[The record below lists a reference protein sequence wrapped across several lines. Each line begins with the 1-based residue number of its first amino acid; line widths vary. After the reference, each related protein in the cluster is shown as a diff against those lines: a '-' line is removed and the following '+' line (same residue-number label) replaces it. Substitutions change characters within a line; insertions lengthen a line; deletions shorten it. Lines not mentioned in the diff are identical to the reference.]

1 MAVARSHGDLVLL
14 GNFKTFPCG
23 IKNVET
29 LFESWG
35 TGILFNDCLFIP
47 TIFTSNSNGVFLCVG
62 DVYIYIYV
70 FPMWSSCPRFIVLPG
85 GWPITELGHRSVQSV
100 IAIIA
105 SLGRSTWANS
115 RQNSDQS

>member
-1 MAVARSHGDLVLL
+1 MLKLFLNL
-14 GNFKTFPCG
+14 GVRVSYSMTVCLYPQ
-23 IKNVET
+23 
-29 LFESWG
+29 SSPA
-35 TGILFNDCLFIP
+35 ILM
-47 TIFTSNSNGVFLCVG
+47 VFSFVSVMC
-62 DVYIYIYV
+62 IYIYV